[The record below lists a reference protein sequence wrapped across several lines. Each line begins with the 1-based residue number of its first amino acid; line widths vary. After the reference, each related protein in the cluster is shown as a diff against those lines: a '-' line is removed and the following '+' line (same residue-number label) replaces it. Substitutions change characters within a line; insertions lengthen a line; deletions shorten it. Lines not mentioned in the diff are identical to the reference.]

1 MECAKLS
8 QSDGTAD
15 RSIEEIV
22 YAMLARPNRQQIT
35 LAELRSA
42 YTTGGELDRSL
53 EVLFDEVVARSW
65 EIRSAMMKIV
75 EEALDRTGL
84 TQAQKEEVIS
94 QMKAD
99 ERPMEARPAEFEP
112 SYVLCRAYDRA
123 LGGLARFVGRAARWA
138 DFWDVV
144 RSVLIGEARFKREDR
159 ELVAPLADADGR
171 FEPSI
176 ANRIVERLMVDP
188 SGSDEFLA
196 MLARELAV
204 HIDAGGI
211 VKGSWGRIEVSEGA
225 LVYRLTAKEK
235 VVYEPATKKTTA
247 IDL

>member
-1 MECAKLS
+1 
-8 QSDGTAD
+8 
-15 RSIEEIV
+15 
-22 YAMLARPNRQQIT
+22 
-35 LAELRSA
+35 
-42 YTTGGELDRSL
+42 
-53 EVLFDEVVARSW
+53 
-65 EIRSAMMKIV
+65 MMKIV

-99 ERPMEARPAEFEP
+99 ERPLEARPTEFEP
-112 SYVLCRAYDRA
+112 SYALCRAYDRA

-159 ELVAPLADADGR
+159 ELVVLLADIDGR
-171 FEPSI
+171 FEPSV
-176 ANRIVERLMVDP
+176 ANRIVDRLMVDP

-196 MLARELAV
+196 MLARELAAY
-204 HIDAGGI
+204 IDAGGV
-211 VKGSWGRIEVSEGA
+211 VKGSWGRIEVREGA

-235 VVYEPATKKTTA
+235 VVYEPATKKTME
-247 IDL
+247 IEL